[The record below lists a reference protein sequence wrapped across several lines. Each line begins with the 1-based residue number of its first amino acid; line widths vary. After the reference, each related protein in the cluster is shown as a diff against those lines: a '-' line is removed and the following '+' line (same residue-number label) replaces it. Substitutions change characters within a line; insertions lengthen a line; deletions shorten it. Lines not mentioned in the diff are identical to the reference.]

1 MARETAAQLRAR
13 IEQLEA
19 ENASLKVEKPSAG
32 IRTKR
37 RGWGWTLLATVFI
50 AIGALLAPVAVIG
63 SWVAVSLTDTDQFVA
78 AYAPLA
84 SHPQVQAFVTSEVVT
99 IVNDQVDVPQLTSDV
114 IDGIIELGT
123 GPVASTALETLKG
136 PASQGI
142 LSLIEST
149 VSGFVTSD
157 AFATVW
163 AESLRISHSQLVS
176 AMTNDPGSA
185 LQISQ
190 TGEVGI
196 QLGPI
201 IAQVKTVLIDKG
213 LGFAEQIPE
222 LDRTIVVAQSD
233 SLPTIQFFYNLAVS
247 LGTWLSLVAI
257 AFLVLGVLVARRRA
271 LALIWASVSLA
282 VVMAVTIVALNIGGL
297 VFVASLTPVIM
308 PAGLANVLFG
318 SVTAE
323 MFRTSIGVLVVAI
336 VLAIVA
342 WLAGPFSVPR
352 KLRALAQS
360 GAATVREAA
369 ENRGLSTGRV
379 GEWLYRQR
387 TLLRVVIAV
396 AAGSAILLIKPLTV
410 SLILWTLFLSVF
422 AVVILE
428 LVQRPVVTVPDE
440 AELVAPQ

>member
-13 IEQLEA
+13 IEELEA
-19 ENASLKVEKPSAG
+19 ENAALKVEEPTAEKGA
-32 IRTKR
+32 KR

-50 AIGALLAPVAVIG
+50 VIGALLAPVAVIG
-63 SWVAVSLTDTDQFVA
+63 SWVAVSLTDTDHFVA

-84 SHPQVQAFVTSEVVT
+84 SDPQVQAFVTSEVVE
-99 IVNDQVDVPQLTSDV
+99 IVNDQVDVAQLTSDV

-149 VSGFVTSD
+149 VNGFVTSD

-163 AESLRISHSQLVS
+163 AESLRISHSQVVS
-176 AMTNDPGSA
+176 AMTNDPDSA

-213 LGFAEQIPE
+213 LGFAEQIPAI
-222 LDRTIVVAQSD
+222 DRTIVIAQSD
-233 SLPTIQFFYNLAVS
+233 SLPTIQFFYNLTVS
-247 LGTWLSLVAI
+247 LGTWLPLIAI
-257 AFLVLGVLVARRRA
+257 AFLALGVAVARRRA

-297 VFVASLTPVIM
+297 VFVASLTPVVM

-318 SVTAE
+318 SVTTD
-323 MFRTSIGVLVVAI
+323 MFRTSIAVLVVAI

-360 GAATVREAA
+360 GATSVREAA
-369 ENRGLSTGRV
+369 EKRGLSTGRV

-396 AAGSAILLIKPLTV
+396 AAGAAIFLIKPLTV
-410 SLILWTLFLSVF
+410 SLILWTLFLSVI
-422 AVVILE
+422 AIIILE
-428 LVQRPVVTVPDE
+428 LVQRPVVSIPDE
-440 AELVAPQ
+440 AELVASE

>member
-13 IEQLEA
+13 IEELEA
-19 ENASLKVEKPSAG
+19 ENAALKVEEPALP
-32 IRTKR
+32 TKG
-37 RGWGWTLLATVFI
+37 RGWGWTLLAAVFI
-50 AIGALLAPVAVIG
+50 VIGAILAPVAVIG
-63 SWVAVSLTDTDQFVA
+63 SWVTVSLTDTDRFVA

-84 SHPQVQAFVTSEVVT
+84 HDPQVQAFVTSEVVAV
-99 IVNDQVDVPQLTSDV
+99 VNDQVDVPQLTSDV
-114 IDGIIELGT
+114 IDGIIDLGT

-142 LSLIEST
+142 QSLIEST
-149 VSGFVTSD
+149 VNGFVTSD

-176 AMTNDPGSA
+176 AMTNDADSA

-196 QLGPI
+196 QLAPI
-201 IAQVKTVLIDKG
+201 IAQVKAVLIEKG

-222 LDRTIVVAQSD
+222 VDRTIVIAQSD
-233 SLPTIQFFYNLAVS
+233 SLPTIQFFYNLTVA
-247 LGTWLSLVAI
+247 LGTWLPLIAI
-257 AFLVLGVLVARRRA
+257 VFLALGVVVARRRA
-271 LALIWASVSLA
+271 LALIWAAVALA
-282 VVMAVTIVALNIGGL
+282 VVMAVTVIALNVGGA
-297 VFVASLTPVIM
+297 VFVASLSPVIM
-308 PAGLANVLFG
+308 PAGLASVLFG
-318 SVTAE
+318 TVSTD
-323 MFRTSIGVLVVAI
+323 MFRTSIAVLVVAI

-342 WLAGPFSVPR
+342 WLAGPFSMPR

-360 GAATVREAA
+360 GATSVREAA
-369 ENRGLSTGRV
+369 EKRGLSTGRV

-396 AAGSAILLIKPLTV
+396 AAAAAIFLIAPLTV
-410 SLILWTLFLSVF
+410 SLVLWTLLLSVI
-422 AVVILE
+422 AIIILE

-440 AELVAPQ
+440 PVAQQ